1 MSSGVSPVRFL
12 MVSSVTLMISCAVLL
27 RNFRSLSMYG
37 FVETINVRVRRNH
50 QRICHKFMM
59 FFRIFGPVELFG
71 KAEDLIEQNK
81 GQFAVIKGL
90 GPNVI

>member
-1 MSSGVSPVRFL
+1 
-12 MVSSVTLMISCAVLL
+12 
-27 RNFRSLSMYG
+27 
-37 FVETINVRVRRNH
+37 
-50 QRICHKFMM
+50 M